1 MKANVGRDMAEDG
14 IWNLVLLECL
24 TLGGLL
30 ELEEELSD
38 TGEYFDLARGLTV
51 SHPSSSASLLLVLPP
66 GVELLEFLAS
76 ALVPGLMFLVR
87 SSTDLGALRPF
98 TVSAQLRLD
107 PEELDGYSVLS

>member
-14 IWNLVLLECL
+14 IWNLVLWECL

-51 SHPSSSASLLLVLPP
+51 SHPSSSASLLVLPP
-66 GVELLEFLAS
+66 EVELLEFLAS

-107 PEELDGYSVLS
+107 PEELDGYSVLP